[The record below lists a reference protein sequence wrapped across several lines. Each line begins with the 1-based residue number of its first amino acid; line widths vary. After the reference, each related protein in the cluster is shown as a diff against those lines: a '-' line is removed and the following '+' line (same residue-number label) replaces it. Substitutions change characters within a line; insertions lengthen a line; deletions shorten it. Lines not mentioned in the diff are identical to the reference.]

1 LAVALI
7 SRSLARKI
15 LSDFDDIEASFLASL
30 IHNLKIMVLD
40 HIIPRDYS
48 SFFTLKG
55 LSFTE
60 KPLELLEEEEFE
72 IVHR

>member
-1 LAVALI
+1 MALI
-7 SRSLARKI
+7 SRLHARKV
-15 LSDFDDIEASFLASL
+15 LSDFDDIKASFLAGL
-30 IHNLKIMVLD
+30 MCDVKIMVLD

-48 SFFTLKG
+48 NFLTLKG
-55 LSFTE
+55 LIFTD

>member
-1 LAVALI
+1 M
-7 SRSLARKI
+7 ARKI
-15 LSDFDDIEASFLASL
+15 LSDFDDIEASFLAGL
-30 IHNLKIMVLD
+30 IHDLEIMVLD

-48 SFFTLKG
+48 NFFTLKG
-55 LSFTE
+55 LSFTD